1 VDDALKKTLIA
12 GIPALLI
19 ALGASIALSIWQ
31 MPGGV
36 LLEATR
42 GAWISND
49 VIVRLIDVLIPL
61 TVTVLAVVFSLLLD
75 PAGLPGGAGAQGSF
89 FRLTR
94 RVLVLVIVSTVLYA
108 GILGILRPI
117 AHTARERALSDSRI
131 ARELAEQGENA
142 AAAGDYQEALRAY
155 RSYLVLDPGN
165 EEIRAALTEAER
177 GAETPSPGG
186 ATGEEQD
193 FTPIQATQE
202 RGVGELISLAEQYL
216 AEEDY
221 FSAHRYASLALELDA
236 DSPRARRI
244 AARARSEIRDPGL
257 SESETAEREVFLRK
271 RDGYLALYDED
282 NPIRAYYIFRRLRED
297 RPGDEEVRQYFAEAL
312 EQVQQVSFFMEDAR
326 ENVDLPGRHNAILH
340 FQDDAGRDVHLWADK
355 IVMATTGTYL
365 YGIEVMALSG
375 ERVDYHLAARY
386 GKLVERVLNMRGI
399 SREAEQPRELPR
411 YYQGSR
417 SPQEE
422 TLLQLPFSTETI
434 LTAGYADA
442 GMENAGVLQLF
453 AMRDFYPAIGHRVEP
468 VHRELLERLSQPF
481 AFVILAIFAIAL
493 GWRWR
498 NQSLSRP
505 SVLVFAAAP
514 LVFLPA
520 LWLSDLYRYLHEAL
534 ATLLVARMDML
545 AATVLFV
552 AAETLLLILALAVF
566 AGQKTR

>member
-1 VDDALKKTLIA
+1 MDNALKKTLIA

-19 ALGASIALSIWQ
+19 ALGASVALSIWQ

-49 VIVRLIDVLIPL
+49 VIVRLIDVLVPL

-75 PAGLPGGAGAQGSF
+75 PAGLPGGPGAQGSF

-94 RVLVLVIVSTVLYA
+94 RVLVFVIVSTVVYA
-108 GILGILRPI
+108 GVLGILRPI

-131 ARELAEQGENA
+131 GRELAEQGENA
-142 AAAGDYQEALRAY
+142 AAAGDYLEALRAY

-165 EEIRAALTEAER
+165 EEIRAALAEAER
-177 GAETPSPGG
+177 AVETPSPVADAGG
-186 ATGEEQD
+186 EQD

-202 RGVGELISLAEQYL
+202 RGVGELIRLAEQYL

-221 FSAHRYASLALELDA
+221 FSAHRYASLALELDE
-236 DSPRARRI
+236 DSPQARRI
-244 AARARSEIRDPGL
+244 AARARSEIREPGL

-271 RDGYLALYDED
+271 RDGYLALYEED
-282 NPIRAYYIFRRLRED
+282 NPIQAYYIFRRLRED
-297 RPGDEEVRQYFAEAL
+297 RPGDEEVQQYFAESL
-312 EQVQQVSFFMEDAR
+312 ERVQQVSFFMEDAR
-326 ENVDLPGRHNAILH
+326 ENVDLPGRHNALLH
-340 FQDDAGRDVHLWADK
+340 FQDNAGRELHVWADK

-375 ERVDYHLAARY
+375 ARVDYHLAARY
-386 GKLVERVLNMRGI
+386 GKLVEGVLNMRGI

-417 SPQEE
+417 APQEE

-453 AMRDFYPAIGHRVEP
+453 AMRESYPALGHRVEP
-468 VHRELLERLSQPF
+468 VDRELLDRLSQPF

-545 AATVLFV
+545 AATLVFV
-552 AAETLLLILALAVF
+552 VAETLLLILALAAF